1 MNTPNEFNRPEG
13 LPEITTPQQRFMR
26 IRELLKHLPPL
37 PWKTG
42 ANSNVKDANGDM
54 IIHTVHW
61 TGQSGF
67 TDKNDA
73 MAEVLVHLSHL
84 IAPPGHLSST
94 VMTSPVE
101 DTLVRLQNDVFEMAN
116 QLFAD
121 RKQPN
126 AFLKLYGEV
135 GEVIDNPS
143 DPGEWADVFILLLDL
158 ARINGIDVE
167 KAVRDKMAI
176 LRGRQWARNGMGV
189 YQHKPRIYFAPA
201 DQDGEAA

>member
-37 PWKTG
+37 PWKPG

-54 IIHTVHW
+54 IIHTTHW

-73 MAEVLVHLSHL
+73 VAEVLVHLSHL
-84 IAPPGHLSST
+84 LAPPGHLNST
-94 VMTSPVE
+94 VMAPD
-101 DTLVRLQNDVFEMAN
+101 DTLTRLQDDVFDTAN
-116 QLFAD
+116 QLFPD
-121 RKQPN
+121 RKQPS

-135 GEVIDNPS
+135 GEIIDNPS

-158 ARINGIDVE
+158 ARINNIDVE
-167 KAVRDKMAI
+167 KAVRDKMAV
-176 LRGRQWARNGMGV
+176 LRRRQWFRDEMGV
-189 YQHKPRIYFAPA
+189 FQHKPRVYVMQPG
-201 DQDGEAA
+201 QDGEAA